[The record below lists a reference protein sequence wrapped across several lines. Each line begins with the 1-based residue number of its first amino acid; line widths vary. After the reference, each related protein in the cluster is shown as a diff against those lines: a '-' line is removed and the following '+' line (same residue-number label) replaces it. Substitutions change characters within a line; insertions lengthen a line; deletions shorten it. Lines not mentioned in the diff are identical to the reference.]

1 VLRFGLP
8 APERRGA
15 AQVLLPASQFIRALV
30 AARLAADVCGV
41 PTVVVAR
48 TDAHSA
54 SLLTSDID
62 ELDRPFLTG
71 KRTPEGFFGY
81 QHGIKARRPRPPSQ
95 TRHAACFH
103 LHAHTFAQTARVVG
117 LFVGGWHARCE
128 QQALALL
135 PV

>member
-1 VLRFGLP
+1 MLQAGAAGMLRCNPPG
-8 APERRGA
+8 PERRGA

-62 ELDRPFLTG
+62 DLDKPFLTG

-81 QHGIKARRPRPPSQ
+81 QHGIKARRPRQRS
-95 TRHAACFH
+95 RA
-103 LHAHTFAQTARVVG
+103 
-117 LFVGGWHARCE
+117 
-128 QQALALL
+128 
-135 PV
+135 

>member
-1 VLRFGLP
+1 MRALLACCAP
-8 APERRGA
+8 ARSPAVERCSA

-81 QHGIKARRPRPPSQ
+81 QHGIKARRPRPRSQ
-95 TRHAACFH
+95 A
-103 LHAHTFAQTARVVG
+103 
-117 LFVGGWHARCE
+117 
-128 QQALALL
+128 
-135 PV
+135 